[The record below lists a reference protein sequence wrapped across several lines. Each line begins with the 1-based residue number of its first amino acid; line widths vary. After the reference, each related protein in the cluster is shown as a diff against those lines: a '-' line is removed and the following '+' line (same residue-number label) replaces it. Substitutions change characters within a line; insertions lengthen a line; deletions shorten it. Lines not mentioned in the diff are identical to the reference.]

1 MICLGSS
8 RDCQSYI
15 GTMTS
20 FRLTMSLI
28 SPCHDIS
35 CGSVAFAHVH
45 QPSRRIFKYFRIS
58 QQWLHFPLDH
68 SATFVLASC
77 RGGPAGRSIS
87 SEAAH
92 YAVVANGAVLIY
104 SGMSSCHSLNWV
116 AKNCVHMRQ
125 RLLMTNDKARS
136 AFKIRLTPYRRRKTW
151 SQMWQQLKEISKAES
166 INTWSAAKFVCLP
179 QADKDKSKFLF
190 IDYEDL
196 KSKRYDGL
204 WKD

>member
-1 MICLGSS
+1 
-8 RDCQSYI
+8 
-15 GTMTS
+15 MTS
-20 FRLTMSLI
+20 FSIRSFSYIRTR
-28 SPCHDIS
+28 
-35 CGSVAFAHVH
+35 VV
-45 QPSRRIFKYFRIS
+45 SRRTSWPINIIWS
-58 QQWLHFPLDH
+58 SPLRSRRKWCCSNLAECLLVIH
-68 SATFVLASC
+68 STGLQKIVSTC
-77 RGGPAGRSIS
+77 G
-87 SEAAH
+87 
-92 YAVVANGAVLIY
+92 
-104 SGMSSCHSLNWV
+104 
-116 AKNCVHMRQ
+116 Q

-136 AFKIRLTPYRRRKTW
+136 AFKIRLTSYRRRKTW